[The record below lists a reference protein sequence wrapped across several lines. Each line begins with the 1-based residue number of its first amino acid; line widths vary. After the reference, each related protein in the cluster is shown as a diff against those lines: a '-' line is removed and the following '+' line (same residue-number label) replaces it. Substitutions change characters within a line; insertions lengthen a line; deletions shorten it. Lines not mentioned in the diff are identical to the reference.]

1 MVKMRFPEI
10 VHMTDDGAGPVW
22 AQKRRRSGSPP
33 VVGFL
38 VGLLALFGTLVLV
51 LSVMDRSVAEAG
63 ARVDGWIG
71 KGLEMV
77 GGATEKAP
85 EAAEKAAD
93 EAGQAAEK
101 SGEAVEAGPAAAATG
116 MKKAG

>member
-1 MVKMRFPEI
+1 MKMRFPEI